1 MFSYPI
7 VSRQDVW
14 ERTHSCHYL
23 AGISSLQIQYW
34 GSKVYFQAG
43 VCWPGHLVSLLLSS
57 SPSCVNPPTLCI
69 CHPLAPAL
77 GHLLHLPPWLW
88 QGHSFEPSTFMLINC
103 PRKWRDWAQILR
115 GNFVDLLKLFNLSWT
130 SPLLTGQFF
139 WPLSQPFCHHS
150 KMPSLLLT
158 ALTLVFVKSYLCKIA
173 WWINRNSVN
182 MFHWPHPRLPPSM
195 CLCGGRE
202 QVGDSQGSQET
213 QMVCRCLVSIPSMI
227 ATLVLHC
234 DRLKL
239 AAEKRK

>member
-1 MFSYPI
+1 M

-34 GSKVYFQAG
+34 GSKVFFQAG

-57 SPSCVNPPTLCI
+57 PPSCVNPPTLCV
-69 CHPLAPAL
+69 CHPLAPAF

-88 QGHSFEPSTFMLINC
+88 QGHSFELSTFMLINC
-103 PRKWRDWAQILR
+103 PRKWRDWARILR

-150 KMPSLLLT
+150 KMPSLLFT
-158 ALTLVFVKSYLCKIA
+158 ALTLVFVKSYLCK
-173 WWINRNSVN
+173 NCMMN
-182 MFHWPHPRLPPSM
+182 
-195 CLCGGRE
+195 
-202 QVGDSQGSQET
+202 
-213 QMVCRCLVSIPSMI
+213 
-227 ATLVLHC
+227 
-234 DRLKL
+234 K
-239 AAEKRK
+239 